1 MLHLILPLAAQ
12 EEVVALGL
20 VGLRIDPHRTG
31 PILGLPA
38 LERLDD
44 LDWLGAFRPLDASQ
58 HQARHAIGRHGSIAG
73 RQTKLLL
80 VGFGELGG
88 HRIRFV

>member
-1 MLHLILPLAAQ
+1 M
-12 EEVVALGL
+12 
-20 VGLRIDPHRTG
+20 GLRIDPHRTG

-58 HQARHAIGRHGSIAG
+58 HQARHAIGRHGSMGG
-73 RQTKLLL
+73 RPNFFSWASVNLADT
-80 VGFGELGG
+80 GFG
-88 HRIRFV
+88 FV